1 MVGAAG
7 FEPATYCS
15 QSNRANQTA
24 LRPDTFYKIPRDTGL
39 FNNGGRDFIRSGVRS
54 QPA

>member
-24 LRPDTFYKIPRDTGL
+24 LRPDASYKISRQGGL
-39 FNNGGRDFIRSGVRS
+39 FNLGAGDFLFRSG
-54 QPA
+54 